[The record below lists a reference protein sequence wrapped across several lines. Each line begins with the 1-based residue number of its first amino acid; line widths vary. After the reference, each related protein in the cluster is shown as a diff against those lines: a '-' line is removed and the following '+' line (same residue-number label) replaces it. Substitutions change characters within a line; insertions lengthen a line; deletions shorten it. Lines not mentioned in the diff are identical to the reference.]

1 MRFAP
6 LLAAAATVLAASA
19 GPAPAAPAAPA
30 PDTAQRTVVHTL
42 AVPDAPGDVWTFSD
56 VSGPVPATEP
66 AVDVLRARVT
76 HGAHG
81 VGIRL
86 VSDDLQRTG
95 IQWYYCDVHV
105 AGLTHRYII
114 EARRGPGVAY
124 EDVEGE
130 WVRTP
135 AVAHLI
141 DYASDVVTV
150 RIPRRLLGDPPW
162 VRVRIRHE
170 LGIGEGVFFTD
181 SPGTSGPTAIYTP
194 RVRVTGAAASGR

>member
-1 MRFAP
+1 MTFAP
-6 LLAAAATVLAASA
+6 LLAAAATVLAVSS
-19 GPAPAAPAAPA
+19 GAAAATAAPA
-30 PDTAQRTVVHTL
+30 PDPVQRVVVHTL
-42 AVPDAPGDVWTFSD
+42 TVPDARGDVWTFSD
-56 VSGPVPATEP
+56 VSGPVPASEP

-86 VSDDLQRTG
+86 VSDDLRRTG

-105 AGLTHRYII
+105 AGLTHRYVI
-114 EARRGPGVAY
+114 EVRRGPGVAY

-135 AVAHLI
+135 AVAHRI

-162 VRVRIRHE
+162 VRVRVRHE
-170 LGIGEGVFFTD
+170 LGVGDGVFFTD
-181 SPGTSGPTAIYTP
+181 SPGTSGPTAVYTP
-194 RVRVTGAAASGR
+194 RVGLSGDAASGR